1 MDTEEIFEILQ
12 SCDVD
17 QLIMIKSVA
26 HELQLVHIDERLR
39 QLISLLR
46 E

>member
-1 MDTEEIFEILQ
+1 MDTEELFEILQ

-17 QLIMIKSVA
+17 QMKMIKSVA
-26 HELQLVHIDERLR
+26 HDLELEHIEERIC
-39 QLISLLR
+39 QLISLKR

>member
-17 QLIMIKSVA
+17 QLIMIQSVA
-26 HELQLVHIDERLR
+26 HDLQLEHIEDRLC
-39 QLISLLR
+39 QLISLKR